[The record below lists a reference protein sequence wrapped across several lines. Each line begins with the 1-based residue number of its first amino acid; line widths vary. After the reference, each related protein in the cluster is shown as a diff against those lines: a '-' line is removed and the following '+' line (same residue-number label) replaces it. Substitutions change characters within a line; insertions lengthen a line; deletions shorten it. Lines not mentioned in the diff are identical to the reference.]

1 MKNNND
7 SFFTEPVDAQQ
18 AGRFVALEVISRL
31 MIWITE
37 ADSLEERGVRTTV
50 VLFCVRPDL
59 IKEQTLDEIGEVS
72 GRSRQAVHQLADSFR
87 ATTGLQ
93 S

>member
-1 MKNNND
+1 MKNNHD

-18 AGRFVALEVISRL
+18 EGRFLALEVISRVL
-31 MIWITE
+31 IWITE

-50 VLFCVRPDL
+50 VLFCTRPDL
-59 IKEQTLDEIGEVS
+59 IKEETLDEIGEIS
-72 GRSRQAVHQLADSFR
+72 GRSRQAVHQLAESFR